1 MFGKLTSIFPIIL
14 IILILSIIAPV
25 QDRLTSEKDSK
36 WFQDRM
42 SYLASSDRV
51 EPFLLGFSTTYAN
64 YIWIKT
70 MLYFGSHYEK
80 DKDYQWLASMVDI
93 VTRLNPYFYPAY
105 EFAGVMLPQESGD
118 PDAALIIL
126 NRGMTYIG
134 GKRFSIPFYI
144 SWLYNNQLNDPQL
157 AADFLTIAAHNPKA
171 PAFYTAFAASLYSKA
186 DKKDIAIKYLMSA
199 YYSSENPAVKE
210 TIINKLK
217 DYDVDVSSLT
227 ES

>member
-1 MFGKLTSIFPIIL
+1 MMPKLKSALPFIL
-14 IILILSIIAPV
+14 IIAILFLIAPA
-25 QDRLTSEKDSK
+25 QNKLTNAKDSK

-70 MLYFGSHYEK
+70 MLYFGSQYEK
-80 DKDYQWLASMVDI
+80 EKDYQWLASMVDI

-105 EFAGVMLPQESGD
+105 EFAGVMLPQESNN
-118 PDAALIIL
+118 PSAALIIL
-126 NRGMTYIG
+126 HRGMTHIG
-134 GKRFSIPFYI
+134 GERFSIPFYI

-157 AADFLTIAAHNPKA
+157 AADYLTIAAHNPKA
-171 PAFYTAFAASLYSKA
+171 PAFYTGFAATLYYKA
-186 DKKDIAIKYLMSA
+186 NKKDIAIQYLMSA

-217 DYDVDVSSLT
+217 DYDVDVSSLIQ
-227 ES
+227 S